1 MNLHMQIKTKLI
13 PLNKLHMSEKINID
27 PGNVQI
33 TLLLPLWGRAAETLK
48 RKSLLIDKT
57 ASEIINK
64 IDYDF
69 NKLAKNIRVI
79 TQFEWIVHSIHYGM

>member
-1 MNLHMQIKTKLI
+1 
-13 PLNKLHMSEKINID
+13 MSEKINID